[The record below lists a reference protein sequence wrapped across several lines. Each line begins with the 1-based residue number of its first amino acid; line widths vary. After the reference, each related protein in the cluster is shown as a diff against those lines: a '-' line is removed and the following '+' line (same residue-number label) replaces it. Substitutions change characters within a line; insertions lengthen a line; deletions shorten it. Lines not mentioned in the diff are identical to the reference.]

1 MNKTET
7 TCDVCAKSKPRSN
20 RWCKECIALHCLANS
35 LWRVRYDES
44 DLLRTRKSRMASSA
58 MRYYQRLKYE
68 IFVYESRREDSIGRK
83 RDLPKSSD
91 S

>member
-44 DLLRTRKSRMASSA
+44 DLIANKEV
-58 MRYYQRLKYE
+58 QNG
-68 IFVYESRREDSIGRK
+68 IK
-83 RDLPKSSD
+83 RDAVLSAPQI
-91 S
+91 